1 MAYAVFRT
9 AATKTTRSMRQ
20 EQENGGGGVVVGGKS
35 ALMYPLLW
43 IVINTTYRNYG

>member
-9 AATKTTRSMRQ
+9 SATKTTRSMRQ
-20 EQENGGGGVVVGGKS
+20 EEENGGGVVVGGKS
-35 ALMYPLLW
+35 ALMYPLW